1 MGTEKLELIIDK
13 IRKGSNVKDVTKV
26 AIIENGT
33 LENQRIIIDKLDNI
47 VNKGKQEDIKP
58 PSIVIIGDTV
68 NLNETL
74 IGYPKE
80 ESILTNIDSGINIGR
95 CNKHCNH
102 QRRNR

>member
-47 VNKGKQEDIKP
+47 VNKAKQEDIKP

-68 NLNETL
+68 NLNET
-74 IGYPKE
+74 IKWYKQNSSP
-80 ESILTNIDSGINIGR
+80 SINDKSKFI
-95 CNKHCNH
+95 
-102 QRRNR
+102 